1 MADWAL
7 IITTQFFNASAME
20 LVRANVVSFSGLGLR
35 LGLCMSLD
43 YEQRECL
50 GWKCGIEAFLV
61 YDCFFD
67 IIILRS

>member
-43 YEQRECL
+43 YEQR
-50 GWKCGIEAFLV
+50 
-61 YDCFFD
+61 
-67 IIILRS
+67 